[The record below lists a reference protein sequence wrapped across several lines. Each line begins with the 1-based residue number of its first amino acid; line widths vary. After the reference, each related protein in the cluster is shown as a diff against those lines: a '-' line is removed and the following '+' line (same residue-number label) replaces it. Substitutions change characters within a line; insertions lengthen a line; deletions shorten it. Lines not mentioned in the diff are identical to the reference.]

1 MVEAPTT
8 EGIVSKIVLV
18 LLVLVLGVLVT
29 PSLRERATPHVQFA
43 LDPVYEWS
51 ARNDLKEMQR
61 FIDRSRV
68 LPQPREFPAFV
79 ERERGPGSS
88 QDPWGNPYYV
98 RIDRETYR
106 LGSAGRDGV
115 VGTARDIVT
124 DPKPVPRPF

>member
-1 MVEAPTT
+1 
-8 EGIVSKIVLV
+8 VSKIVLV

-61 FIDRSRV
+61 FIDRTRV
-68 LPQPREFPAFV
+68 LPQPREFSAYV
-79 ERERGPGSS
+79 ERERGRGSS
-88 QDPWGNPYYV
+88 LDPWGNPYYLRV
-98 RIDRETYR
+98 DREAYR

-115 VGTARDIVT
+115 VGTERDIVT
-124 DPKPVPRPF
+124 DRKPIPRPF